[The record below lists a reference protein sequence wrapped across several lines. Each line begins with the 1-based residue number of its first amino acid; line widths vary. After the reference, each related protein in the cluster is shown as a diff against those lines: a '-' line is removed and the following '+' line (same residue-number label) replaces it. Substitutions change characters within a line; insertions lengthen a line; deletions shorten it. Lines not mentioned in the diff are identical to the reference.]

1 MIDSTLINTIAPY
14 AGTLISGGVLGF
26 ACGFF
31 LKKLLKIILF
41 VAGGIIALLSVLAYE
56 KMIVVDWAVIQH
68 QSNAVAQQ
76 GLNTI
81 TGALNNTNAQMSAA
95 GLNHIDIAYP
105 ILGIV
110 GFIPCLLIGF
120 AKG

>member
-1 MIDSTLINTIAPY
+1 M
-14 AGTLISGGVLGF
+14 
-26 ACGFF
+26 
-31 LKKLLKIILF
+31 
-41 VAGGIIALLSVLAYE
+41 LAYE

-110 GFIPCLLIGF
+110 GFHTMF
-120 AKG
+120 TYRFRKGLNTNEIL